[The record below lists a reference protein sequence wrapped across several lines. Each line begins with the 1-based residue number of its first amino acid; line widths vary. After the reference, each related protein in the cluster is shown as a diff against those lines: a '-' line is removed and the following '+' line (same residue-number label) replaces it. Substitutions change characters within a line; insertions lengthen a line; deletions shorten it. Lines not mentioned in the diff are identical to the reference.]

1 MADKTTTGRG
11 AALWALFALLAAVY
25 LITGSGRFH
34 IVDEV
39 SLFAVTESVAKR
51 GAFDTNAIAWTQ
63 WVNSPGEVLGAF
75 GPQGDDFSKKGP
87 APAMLAVPFYLI
99 GWLSNRLPVAALHL
113 SMLQTAFWLNAVVTA
128 LTGVLVARAALA
140 LRYTLRTAVLAGA
153 IFGLCTIAWPYATH
167 FFGEP
172 VSALAIFGL
181 FFALLRLRQTA
192 APRYALLG
200 GLAAG
205 VMFTTSAAHAVL
217 LAPFGLYL
225 LLAVHQS
232 ARRSAQGV
240 DHRLRSVLRYLLAA
254 IGRLLAFAVPLAAL
268 VGLLVAYNLAR
279 FGTPLSTGYHFES
292 GEGFNANWLL
302 GLWGLLFSPYRGLF
316 WYTPLALLSLLA
328 WPGFIRR
335 HRVEG
340 WLLAIVT
347 LVMVAMFAKWW
358 MWWGGFAW
366 GPRFLVPLAPFLA
379 LVLTPWLEASAA
391 RGAWPIVRRVLL
403 IVVLALS
410 FIVQLLAV
418 TANYVNFEIT
428 LRSLYPTDWA
438 DPLKYGPPALFNPA
452 HSPVLGQARL
462 LLENAAANL
471 DLGWV
476 WPGHVAWPAPALA
489 AGVALL
495 VGLTWLLVSRRRARR
510 LAPMTAGLAVMGLL
524 VLGVLSARVYAAR
537 PEYGRAGQGYAAAL
551 HAIETA
557 ERPRAGRRGDGI
569 VTIAPYQYQVPMARY
584 RGRLPVYGYAT
595 EALPLHPE
603 TESVLWRALARHERI
618 WLVTAG
624 LPPADP
630 ANGVEAWL
638 AREAFKADDRWFD
651 DARLATFITAPRLE
665 STDVRA
671 RLGARLGDQVH
682 LLGVRLSGDTVRP
695 GGTVA
700 AELTWIADAA
710 PGDLRGFVQLLAP
723 DGSLVAQQDGIPGGG
738 YAPSTGW
745 TPGTP
750 VADRRGLA
758 LPADLAPGD
767 YTLIAGLYD
776 AATGQRLPV
785 SGTDGAPQ
793 GDFARLGTVTVRA
806 QP

>member
-1 MADKTTTGRG
+1 MADKTRTGRG

-39 SLFAVTESVAKR
+39 SLFSVTESVAKR

-75 GPQGDDFSKKGP
+75 GPEGDDFSKKGP
-87 APAMLAVPFYLI
+87 APAILAVPFYLI
-99 GWLSNRLPVAALHL
+99 GWLSSRLPIEALRL

-128 LTGVLVARAALA
+128 LTGVLLARAVLA
-140 LRYTLRTAVLAGA
+140 LGYALRTAVLAGA
-153 IFGLCTIAWPYATH
+153 IFGLGTIAWPYATH

-172 VSALAIFGL
+172 VSALAIFSL
-181 FFALLRLRQTA
+181 FFAFLRLRQTG

-205 VMFTTSAAHAVL
+205 VMITTSAAHAVL
-217 LAPFGLYL
+217 LAPFGVYL
-225 LLAVHQS
+225 LVAVHLWAKRRAAGANGWFS
-232 ARRSAQGV
+232 AAI
-240 DHRLRSVLRYLLAA
+240 RYLLSA
-254 IGRLLAFAVPLAAL
+254 IGRLLVFAVPLAAL
-268 VGLLVAYNLAR
+268 AGLLVLYNLVR

-316 WYTPLALLSLLA
+316 WYTPLAILSVLA

-335 HRVEG
+335 HRAEG
-340 WLLAIVT
+340 WLTAVVA
-347 LVMVAMFAKWW
+347 LVMVALFGKWW

-379 LVLTPWLEASAA
+379 LVLAPWLEFSPA
-391 RGAWPIVRRVLL
+391 RGAWPVVRRVLL
-403 IVVLALS
+403 IVVLAFS

-418 TANYVNFEIT
+418 TANYVNYEIA
-428 LRSLYPTDWA
+428 LRGLYPTDWA
-438 DPLKYGPPALFNPA
+438 DPLKYGPPAMFNPA

-462 LLENAAANL
+462 LLENLDANL

-476 WPGHVAWPAPALA
+476 WAGHVAWQVPALA
-489 AGVALL
+489 GGIALL
-495 VGLTWLLVSRRRARR
+495 AGLTWLLAGRRGAWRVAPIAAT
-510 LAPMTAGLAVMGLL
+510 LAVAGLLG
-524 VLGVLSARVYAAR
+524 LGVISARTYAAR
-537 PEYGRAGQGYAAAL
+537 PEYGAPGQGYAAAL
-551 HAIETA
+551 AEIEAA
-557 ERPRAGRRGDGI
+557 EGQRLGRRGDGI
-569 VTIAPYQYQVPMARY
+569 ITIAPYHYQVPMAQY
-584 RGRLPVYGYAT
+584 RGRLPIYGYAT
-595 EALPLHPE
+595 ESLPLHPE
-603 TESVLWRALARHERI
+603 TESVLWRALTLHGRL
-618 WLVTAG
+618 WLVTVG

-638 AREAFKADDRWFD
+638 AREAFKTEDRWLD
-651 DARLATFITAPRLE
+651 DARLALFVTAPRLE
-665 STDVRA
+665 PADVRA
-671 RLGARLGDQVH
+671 RLGDRVR
-682 LLGVRLSGDTVRP
+682 LLGARLSGDTVRP

-700 AELTWIADAA
+700 VELNWVADST
-710 PGDLRGFVQLLAP
+710 PGDLRGFVQLIAP

-745 TPGTP
+745 TPGEP

-758 LPADLAPGD
+758 LPDDLASGA

-785 SGTDGAPQ
+785 TGLDGAAV
-793 GDFARLGTVTVRA
+793 GDFVRLGTVQVTS

>member
-1 MADKTTTGRG
+1 MADKTRTSRG

-39 SLFAVTESVAKR
+39 SLFSVTESVAKR

-75 GPQGDDFSKKGP
+75 GPEGDDFSKKGP
-87 APAMLAVPFYLI
+87 APAILAVPFYLI
-99 GWLSNRLPVAALHL
+99 GWLSSRLPVEALRL

-128 LTGVLVARAALA
+128 LTGVLLAQAVLA
-140 LRYTLRTAVLAGA
+140 LGYSLRTAVLAGA
-153 IFGLCTIAWPYATH
+153 IFGLGTIAWPYATH

-172 VSALAIFGL
+172 VSALAIFSL
-181 FFALLRLRQTA
+181 FFAFLRLRQTG

-205 VMFTTSAAHAVL
+205 VMITTSAAHAVL
-217 LAPFGLYL
+217 LAPFGVYL
-225 LLAVHQS
+225 LVAVHLW
-232 ARRSAQGV
+232 AKRRAAGA
-240 DHRLRSVLRYLLAA
+240 DGWFRAAIRYLWAA
-254 IGRLLAFAVPLAAL
+254 VGRLLAFAVPLAAL
-268 VGLLVAYNLAR
+268 AGLLVLYNLAR

-316 WYTPLALLSLLA
+316 WYTPLAILSVLA

-335 HRVEG
+335 HRAEG
-340 WLLAIVT
+340 WLTAVVT
-347 LVMVAMFAKWW
+347 LIMVALFGKWW

-366 GPRFLVPLAPFLA
+366 GPRFLVPLAPFLV
-379 LVLTPWLEASAA
+379 LVLAPWLEVSPA
-391 RGAWPIVRRVLL
+391 RETWPVVRRVLL
-403 IVVLALS
+403 VVVLALS
-410 FIVQLLAV
+410 FVVQLLAV
-418 TANYVNFEIT
+418 TANYVNYEIT
-428 LRSLYPTDWA
+428 LRGLYPTDWA
-438 DPLKYGPPALFNPA
+438 DPLKYGPPAMFNPA

-462 LLENAAANL
+462 LLENLDANL

-476 WPGHVAWPAPALA
+476 WAGHVGWQVLALA
-489 AGVALL
+489 GGIALL
-495 VGLTWLLVSRRRARR
+495 AGLTWLLAGRRGARR
-510 LAPMTAGLAVMGLL
+510 LAPVAATLAVAGLLA
-524 VLGVLSARVYAAR
+524 LGFLSARTYAAR
-537 PEYGRAGQGYAAAL
+537 PEYGATGQGYAAAL
-551 HAIETA
+551 AEIEAA
-557 ERPRAGRRGDGI
+557 EGQRSGRRGDGI
-569 VTIAPYQYQVPMARY
+569 ITIAPYHYQVPMALY
-584 RGRLPVYGYAT
+584 RGRLPIYGYAT
-595 EALPLHPE
+595 EALPLHSE
-603 TESVLWRALARHERI
+603 TESVLWRALTLHGRL
-618 WLVTAG
+618 WLVTVG

-638 AREAFKADDRWFD
+638 AREAFKTDDRWLD
-651 DARLATFITAPRLE
+651 DARLALFVTASRLE
-665 STDVRA
+665 PLDVRA
-671 RLGARLGDQVH
+671 RVGDHVRLLGA
-682 LLGVRLSGDTVRP
+682 RLSGDTVRP

-700 AELTWIADAA
+700 AELNWVADST
-710 PGDLRGFVQLLAP
+710 PGDLRGFVQLIAP

-745 TPGTP
+745 TPGKP

-758 LPADLAPGD
+758 LPDDLAPGN

-785 SGTDGAPQ
+785 TGPDGTAA
-793 GDFARLGTVTVRA
+793 GDFVRLGTIKVGV